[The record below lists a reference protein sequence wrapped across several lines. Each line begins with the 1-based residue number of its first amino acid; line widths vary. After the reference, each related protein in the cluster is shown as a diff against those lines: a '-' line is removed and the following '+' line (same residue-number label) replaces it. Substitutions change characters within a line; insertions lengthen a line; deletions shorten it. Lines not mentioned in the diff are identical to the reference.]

1 MKNDERVKSIGS
13 TSTKEKYLIRISPH
27 LPMKNIEYFDDVNN
41 FVRAVDTSATLLP
54 NEVRTALILYK
65 NGVRSDRFFSISESS
80 GLLNERDKESL
91 SRVVKILKTL
101 EKSDSKKTKTL
112 RSLNNNP
119 DKITLNKYQEG
130 QPQPEGNNLIMER
143 SGEGELKVV
152 SETYQTSNIDKSD
165 ISLERNK
172 KILEN
177 FVGESIS
184 KYKESHLP
192 IESEIAYDTPA
203 SYRSY
208 VQRIVASPPEAE
220 SSQEEPLTTS
230 RASSNFISGRS
241 SVRQGVKKAGAAAGA
256 AIGNAV
262 APVVGTA
269 LGKVG
274 AWVGDLAGQ
283 AITDP
288 VAFLK
293 RMAKYAAVVIAYL
306 AAVATTWI
314 LEIIVGLVL
323 LIFTVIIILFIINS
337 GAYIVPPG
345 GFTQRGENAYI
356 RVTKTAD
363 PSGPFDNSWNNQ
375 NRTINYTITIYALQ
389 GSLTDI
395 SFNYSCNVISE
406 NPKSCPAPQGIAAG
420 GQNYTSMP
428 PSPPSIITASE
439 PFVITYHT
447 TLRAGG
453 YYDSLITDTFS
464 ITATVN
470 GERTTASGSKSII
483 IGNPPLGCFE
493 LTSDFPDNYASV
505 LNAAIAAI
513 TANHPGYVAKLCEGG
528 TILIGWGQGIV
539 APYYCGWHVHGSLG
553 DGVDIYLNANCLQ
566 DPDNAEFIVGH
577 ESGHHFASVHPDIYS
592 LYELSPAYNDIICSY
607 PVNPH
612 PKSEDFAEMIG
623 MYINDNTR
631 GATCFG
637 NNFCSSYPQSC
648 QFARGTIFSE

>member
-13 TSTKEKYLIRISPH
+13 TSTKERYLIRISPH

-65 NGVRSDRFFSISESS
+65 NGVRSDRFFSSISESS
-80 GLLNERDKESL
+80 GLLNERDKDSL

-101 EKSDSKKTKTL
+101 EESDSKRTKTL

-119 DKITLNKYQEG
+119 DKITFNKYQEG
-130 QPQPEGNNLIMER
+130 QPQPQGNNLIIER
-143 SGEGELKVV
+143 SEEGELKVA

-172 KILEN
+172 NILEN

-184 KYKESHLP
+184 KYKESHPP
-192 IESEIAYDTPA
+192 IESEITYDTPA

-208 VQRIVASPPEAE
+208 VQRIVASPPEVD
-220 SSQEEPLTTS
+220 SSLEEPLATS
-230 RASSNFISGRS
+230 KMSGNFGSSKS
-241 SVRQGVKKAGAAAGA
+241 SVRQGAKKAGAAAGA

-262 APVVGTA
+262 APVIGTA

-293 RMAKYAAVVIAYL
+293 RMAKYAAIAIAYL
-306 AAVATTWI
+306 AAVATSWLI
-314 LEIIVGLVL
+314 EIIIGIFL
-323 LIFTVIIILFIINS
+323 LIFIVIIILFIINS

-395 SFNYSCNVISE
+395 SFNYTCSVISD
-406 NPKSCPAPQGIAAG
+406 NQQRCPDPSP
-420 GQNYTSMP
+420 NMP
-428 PSPPSIITASE
+428 PSTPSIITASE

-505 LNAAIAAI
+505 LNAAIATI

-553 DGVDIYLNANCLQ
+553 GGVDIYLNANCLQ

-607 PVNPH
+607 PLNPH
-612 PKSEDFAEMIG
+612 PKSEDFAETIG

-637 NNFCSSYPQSC
+637 NNFCSSYPRSC